1 MPGPVDRRLL
11 RSRLQK
17 ACEAAVHDARTFP
30 CDETLLRAAGKLDGL
45 LHGTAAVLMSLRLG
59 DADPSL
65 LEEARAIVGRYRQEV
80 SNLLEPGEDSEDEE
94 KG

>member
-1 MPGPVDRRLL
+1 MVSGALDRHLL
-11 RSRLQK
+11 RHRLEK
-17 ACEAAVHDARTFP
+17 ACEAAVHDARVFP
-30 CDETLLRAAGKLDGL
+30 CDETLHRAAGKLEGL

-65 LEEARAIVGRYRQEV
+65 LEEAREIVGRYREEV
-80 SNLLEPGEDSEDEE
+80 GRMMEPAASEEDK